1 MGLSLSQVL
10 VSMSEGAGSTI
21 LALSHIIVLAFS
33 CLKVLDSAIACII
46 ARCLMAV
53 RFLDVSALIMATSAS
68 LMRVASSVILIVVI
82 LLVAASSII
91 VLMVMMLLT
100 TSTSGLSME
109 VLL

>member
-1 MGLSLSQVL
+1 
-10 VSMSEGAGSTI
+10 MSESAGTTI
-21 LALSHIIVLAFS
+21 LALSHFIVLAFS
-33 CLKVLDSAIACII
+33 CLKVLHSAIACIII

-82 LLVAASSII
+82 LLVAAASSII
-91 VLMVMMLLT
+91 VLMVMMLLA